1 MFLTVFNLIWFIY
14 YQLASP
20 TKSDY
25 LRLMFP
31 YIAIEISLWLIY
43 YMYKGAA
50 FEYLGTESKMFHYED
65 EEAE

>member
-14 YQLASP
+14 YQLRS
-20 TKSDY
+20 TIKSDY

-43 YMYKGAA
+43 YMYK
-50 FEYLGTESKMFHYED
+50 ES
-65 EEAE
+65 